1 MNYTLQV
8 EGLDLIVS
16 PSEEEVVSS
25 IESLTPDGG
34 PGFLILESSNG
45 DYMQSAGGNGR
56 YLVEFRK
63 YSEGGFTHCCAGNLP
78 ENTKFVEI
86 PTNGFCVQIQENEVL
101 AQKEVKTIF
110 IEFLLKGYALN
121 DFRWRDKSEEFI

>member
-8 EGLDLIVS
+8 EGQDLIIS
-16 PSEEEVVSS
+16 PSKEEVVSS
-25 IESLTPDGG
+25 IESLTPNGG

-45 DYMQSAGGNGR
+45 DYVQSAGGNGR

-78 ENTKFVEI
+78 EKTKIVEI
-86 PTNGFCVQIQENEVL
+86 PTNGFCVQLQENEVL
-101 AQKEVKTIF
+101 VQEEVKTIF
-110 IEFLLKGYALN
+110 IEFLLSGHALN
-121 DFRWRDKSEEFI
+121 DFSWRDKTKDFV